1 MLEADG
7 HIGKEQL
14 RFFVRYANRLICSSG
29 EAFGPRI
36 IHDHQFIYVERGRG
50 KAVITGQ
57 QFEVKAGQ
65 LYYYGPGE
73 PHWFS
78 ADDRDPFV
86 LYGLHF
92 SAYVSP
98 GQEEQYEPGKIVV
111 IDVSQLGEVQSV
123 TGAEPRLPGMRAC
136 IETEGWPRACMQEA
150 VAEYRRYDSL
160 SPLILQGVVAAL
172 LGRAVRAAEKQSRP
186 DADPQHSHMLHIRQR
201 LKELAYES
209 YDPDWLVSWSPYGHD
224 YASRLFRQV
233 YGIAP
238 HAYHLTQKLEKA
250 RDLLQES
257 NQSVTCIAERLH
269 FNSVHYF
276 SRLFKSRYGES
287 PSQYRNRY
295 RWL

>member
-1 MLEADG
+1 VLGANR
-7 HIGKEQL
+7 HIGEEQL
-14 RFFVRYANRLICSSG
+14 RFFVRFANRLICSSG

-50 KAVITGQ
+50 SAVITGQ
-57 QFEVKAGQ
+57 RFEVRPGQ

-78 ADDRDPFV
+78 ADREDPFV

-92 SAYVSP
+92 SAYVSQ
-98 GQEEQYEPGKIVV
+98 GLEEQYEPGKIVV
-111 IDVSQLGEVQSV
+111 IDVAQLDDVQPI
-123 TGAEPRLPGMRAC
+123 TGAEPRLPGISAC
-136 IETEGWPRACMQEA
+136 METGGWPRAYMQEA
-150 VAEYRRYDSL
+150 VAEYRRYDAL
-160 SPLILQGVVAAL
+160 SPLILQGVVAGL
-172 LGRAVRAAEKQSRP
+172 LGRAARGAEKQSRP
-186 DADPQHSHMLHIRQR
+186 DTDPQHSHMLHIRQQ
-201 LKELAYES
+201 LKKLAGES
-209 YDPDWLVSWSPYGHD
+209 YDPAWLASWTPYSHD

-233 YGIAP
+233 YDIAP

-257 NQSVTCIAERLH
+257 NQSVTDIAEQLQY
-269 FNSVHYF
+269 NSVHYF

-287 PSQYRNRY
+287 PSQYRDRY

>member
-1 MLEADG
+1 MLEADR
-7 HIGKEQL
+7 HIGQERL
-14 RFFVRYANRLICSSG
+14 RFFVRYANRLICSSA

-50 KAVITGQ
+50 SAVITGQ
-57 QFEVKAGQ
+57 HFDVLPGQ

-73 PHWFS
+73 PHLFS
-78 ADDRDPFV
+78 ADHKDPFV

-92 SAYVSP
+92 SAYVPS
-98 GQEEQYEPGKIVV
+98 GQEGQYEAGKIVV
-111 IDVSQLGEVQSV
+111 MDVSQLGEVQPV
-123 TGAEPRLPGMRAC
+123 VGAEPRLPGISAC
-136 IETEGWPRACMQEA
+136 METEGWPRAYMQEA
-150 VAEYRRYDSL
+150 VAEYRRYDAL
-160 SPLILQGVVAAL
+160 SPLILQGVVAGL
-172 LGRAVRAAEKQSRP
+172 LGHAARIAEKHSRP
-186 DADPQHSHMLHIRQR
+186 DTDPQDSHMLHIRLR
-201 LKELAYES
+201 LKELACDS
-209 YDPDWLVSWSPYGHD
+209 YDSNWLASWTPYSHD

-233 YGIAP
+233 YGISP

-257 NQSVTCIAERLH
+257 NQSVTYIAERLH